1 MDLNGVLESIVEEY
15 NASAKHG
22 ISIVQDKAML
32 GRNINTV
39 LGIMDRIVSWNIA
52 IKSFSKSIAANK
64 NSASVGTDMIFKPA
78 WCKVTISGN
87 TWPLDYITLT
97 DFERMTAEMDTATT
111 NSPTL
116 FTVGGNKIRIGP
128 GLLTTSAT
136 VAGEYQRKLT
146 DNDIPYLPADMVID
160 GVLKRIL
167 PKGNSAQI
175 AAWSGWKEGK
185 KSIQETY
192 RVTAQKRSSRPIDK
206 QIAANYQYLQSVK
219 DNNFR
224 TMTSHDF
231 DNS

>member
-1 MDLNGVLESIVEEY
+1 MDLNSVLESIVVEY
-15 NASAKHG
+15 NASAKHE
-22 ISIVQDKAML
+22 ISIKQDIAML

-39 LGIMDRIVSWNIA
+39 LGIMDRMVPWNIA

-64 NSASVGTDMIFKPA
+64 NSASVGTDMIFKPV

-87 TWPLDYITLT
+87 TWPLSYIELT

-116 FTVGGNKIRIGP
+116 FTVGGNKIRVGP

-167 PKGNSAQI
+167 PKGNAAQI
-175 AAWSGWKEGK
+175 AAWSGWKEGA
-185 KSIQETY
+185 KSLQATY
-192 RVTAQKRSSRPIDK
+192 KVTAHRRSSKPIDK
-206 QIAANYQYLQSVK
+206 QIQANQQYLQSVR

-224 TMTSHDF
+224 TLTSYDF

>member
-15 NASAKHG
+15 NASAKHE
-22 ISIVQDKAML
+22 ISIVQNKATL
-32 GRNINTV
+32 GRKINIV

-64 NSASVGTDMIFKPA
+64 NSASVGTDMIFKPI

-87 TWPLDYITLT
+87 TWPLDYIELT
-97 DFERMTAEMDTATT
+97 DFERMTAEMDKSPT

-116 FTVGGNKIRIGP
+116 FTVGGNKVRVGP
-128 GLLTTSAT
+128 GLLTTSAI

-160 GVLKRIL
+160 GVLMRML

-185 KSIQETY
+185 QSIQATY
-192 RVTAQKRSSRPIDK
+192 KVTAHRRSSKPIDK
-206 QIAANYQYLQSVK
+206 QIQANQQYLRSVK

-224 TMTSHDF
+224 TMTSYNF